1 MVFFFFFG
9 SFPTFG
15 VKGQRGWAGVQRVK
29 SGVPGLKSHGVELL
43 ATALRLN

>member
-1 MVFFFFFG
+1 MVFFWFLSYIWRKG
-9 SFPTFG
+9 SAG
-15 VKGQRGWAGVQRVK
+15 MGKGAKGE

>member
-1 MVFFFFFG
+1 MFFG

-15 VKGQRGWAGVQRVK
+15 GRVSGDGAGVQGVK
-29 SGVPGLKSHGVELL
+29 SGVLGLKSHGVEVP